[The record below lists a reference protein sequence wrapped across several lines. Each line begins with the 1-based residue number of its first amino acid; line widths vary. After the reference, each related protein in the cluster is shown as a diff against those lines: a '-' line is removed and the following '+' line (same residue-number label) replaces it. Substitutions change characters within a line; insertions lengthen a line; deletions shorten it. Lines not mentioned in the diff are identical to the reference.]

1 MTKKEIDFLG
11 VGLGIVL
18 EGEGESVGEVKA
30 SDETKRRAKERQ
42 AEDRGE
48 WVWLRW
54 AVGALSGLTESAA
67 ARLTTRCTCIE

>member
-1 MTKKEIDFLG
+1 MG

-30 SDETKRRAKERQ
+30 SDETKGEPSKERQ
-42 AEDRGE
+42 AEDRGQ

-54 AVGALSGLTESAA
+54 AVDALSG
-67 ARLTTRCTCIE
+67 